1 MQDLFIRYFNGEL
14 SPQERQELFRK
25 LQQSPEDKKVFAEMQ
40 NVWALSSLSK
50 QLINNWP
57 TGSLPNLRRRRKSDF
72 LFIILDQCSGTQR
85 RWLWLLLQPGQF

>member
-50 QLINNWP
+50 PADKQLAN
-57 TGSLPNLRRRRKSDF
+57 RKLAQFKKAEKKRF

>member
-1 MQDLFIRYFNGEL
+1 MHDLFIRYFNGEL

-50 QLINNWP
+50 PADKQLAN
-57 TGSLPNLRRRRKSDF
+57 RKKKKKKKEEKKKKK
-72 LFIILDQCSGTQR
+72 R
-85 RWLWLLLQPGQF
+85 KREKKKKKKKKK

>member
-25 LQQSPEDKKVFAEMQ
+25 LQQSPEDKKAFAEMQ

-50 QLINNWP
+50 PADKQLANRKLAQFRKEEKKRFFIHYIRP
-57 TGSLPNLRRRRKSDF
+57 MFGDRKSVV
-72 LFIILDQCSGTQR
+72 
-85 RWLWLLLQPGQF
+85 